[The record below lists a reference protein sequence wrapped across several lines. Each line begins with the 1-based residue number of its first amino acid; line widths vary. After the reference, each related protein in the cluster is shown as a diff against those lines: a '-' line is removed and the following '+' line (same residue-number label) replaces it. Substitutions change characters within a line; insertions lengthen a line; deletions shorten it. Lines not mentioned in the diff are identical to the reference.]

1 MAGDRT
7 GARVFAEFLGTAI
20 LVATV
25 VGSGIMGTDL
35 SKDAAVA
42 LIANAL
48 ATVAVLGTLI
58 WLLGPVS
65 GAHFNPVVSGV
76 AVARGEM
83 PIGTAVTYM
92 VAQVLGAI
100 LGSITANLMFGLAVA
115 TASTHVRDGAG
126 LWLGEVVATAGL
138 LLVIGALGRTG
149 RGAAGP
155 IVVPAWICAAYFFTS
170 STSFANPAVTI
181 GRSVTD
187 TFAGIAPES
196 VVGFVVA
203 QIIGAAIGVALANA
217 LFPRENG
224 PNPPTARMPAQ
235 RDAHTD

>member
-1 MAGDRT
+1 MTSQAARRT
-7 GARVFAEFLGTAI
+7 YAEFLGTAI

-42 LIANAL
+42 LIGNAL

-65 GAHFNPVVSGV
+65 GAHFNPVVSAV

-83 PIGTAVTYM
+83 SFGAALAYTF
-92 VAQVLGAI
+92 AQVTGATV
-100 LGSITANLMFGLAVA
+100 GAITANLMFGLGVA

-187 TFAGIAPES
+187 TFAGIAPGS
-196 VVGFVVA
+196 VAGFIVA
-203 QIIGAAIGVALANA
+203 QVIGAALGAILANA
-217 LFPRENG
+217 LFPDQ
-224 PNPPTARMPAQ
+224 PPLGQSSAPVKE
-235 RDAHTD
+235 

>member
-1 MAGDRT
+1 LTSQAARRT
-7 GARVFAEFLGTAI
+7 FAEFLGTAI

-42 LIANAL
+42 LIGNAL

-65 GAHFNPVVSGV
+65 GAHFNPVVSAV
-76 AVARGEM
+76 AVARGDM
-83 PIGTAVTYM
+83 SLSTALAYTA
-92 VAQVLGAI
+92 AQVTGATV
-100 LGSITANLMFGLAVA
+100 GAITANLMFGLGVA

-187 TFAGIAPES
+187 TFAGIAPGS
-196 VVGFVVA
+196 VAGFIVA
-203 QIIGAAIGVALANA
+203 QAIGAALGAMLANA
-217 LFPRENG
+217 LFPDQ
-224 PNPPTARMPAQ
+224 PPRSQTSAPAKE
-235 RDAHTD
+235 

>member
-1 MAGDRT
+1 MTSQAARRT
-7 GARVFAEFLGTAI
+7 FAEFLGTAI

-42 LIANAL
+42 LIGNAL

-65 GAHFNPVVSGV
+65 GAHFNPVVSAV
-76 AVARGEM
+76 AVARGDM
-83 PIGTAVTYM
+83 SLSTALTYTA
-92 VAQVLGAI
+92 AQVTGATV
-100 LGSITANLMFGLAVA
+100 GAITANLMFGLGVA

-187 TFAGIAPES
+187 TFAGIAPGS
-196 VVGFVVA
+196 VAGFIVA
-203 QIIGAAIGVALANA
+203 QAIGAALGAMLANA
-217 LFPRENG
+217 LFPDQ
-224 PNPPTARMPAQ
+224 PPRSQTSAPAKE
-235 RDAHTD
+235 

>member
-1 MAGDRT
+1 LTSQAVRRT
-7 GARVFAEFLGTAI
+7 FAEFLGTAI

-42 LIANAL
+42 LIGNAL

-65 GAHFNPVVSGV
+65 GAHFNPVVSAV
-76 AVARGEM
+76 AVARGDM
-83 PIGTAVTYM
+83 SLSTALTYTA
-92 VAQVLGAI
+92 AQVTGATV
-100 LGSITANLMFGLAVA
+100 GAITANLMFGLGVA

-187 TFAGIAPES
+187 TFAGIAPGS
-196 VVGFVVA
+196 VAGFIVA
-203 QIIGAAIGVALANA
+203 QAIGAALGAMLANA
-217 LFPRENG
+217 LFPDQ
-224 PNPPTARMPAQ
+224 PPRSQTSAPAKE
-235 RDAHTD
+235 

>member
-1 MAGDRT
+1 MTSQAARRT
-7 GARVFAEFLGTAI
+7 FAEFLGTAI

-42 LIANAL
+42 LIGNAL

-65 GAHFNPVVSGV
+65 GAHFNPVVSAV
-76 AVARGEM
+76 AVARGDM
-83 PIGTAVTYM
+83 SLSTALAYTA
-92 VAQVLGAI
+92 AQVTGATV
-100 LGSITANLMFGLAVA
+100 GAITANLMFGLGVA

-187 TFAGIAPES
+187 TFAGIAPGS
-196 VVGFVVA
+196 VAGFIVA
-203 QIIGAAIGVALANA
+203 QAIGAALGAMLANA
-217 LFPRENG
+217 LFPDQ
-224 PNPPTARMPAQ
+224 PPRSQTSAPAKE
-235 RDAHTD
+235 

>member
-1 MAGDRT
+1 MTSEAPRR
-7 GARVFAEFLGTAI
+7 AFAEFLGTAI

-42 LIANAL
+42 LIGNAL
-48 ATVAVLGTLI
+48 ATVAVLGALI

-65 GAHFNPVVSGV
+65 GAHFNPVVSAV
-76 AVARGEM
+76 AVARRELSFGAAM
-83 PIGTAVTYM
+83 AYSA
-92 VAQVLGAI
+92 AQVSGAI
-100 LGSITANLMFGLAVA
+100 AGAIVANLMFGLGIA
-115 TASTHVRDGAG
+115 TASGHVRDGAG

-155 IVVPAWICAAYFFTS
+155 VVVPAWICAAYFFTS

-187 TFAGIAPES
+187 TFAGIAPGS
-196 VVGFVVA
+196 VAGFIVA
-203 QIIGAAIGVALANA
+203 QVLGAALGAALANS
-217 LFPRENG
+217 LFPV
-224 PNPPTARMPAQ
+224 PTPAAQ
-235 RDAHTD
+235 PGASASHGSNR

>member
-1 MAGDRT
+1 MTSQAARRT
-7 GARVFAEFLGTAI
+7 FAEFLGTAI

-83 PIGTAVTYM
+83 PIGTAVAYM

-100 LGSITANLMFGLAVA
+100 LGSITANLMFGLGVA

-138 LLVIGALGRTG
+138 LLVIGTLGRTG
-149 RGAAGP
+149 RGDAGP

-187 TFAGIAPES
+187 TFAGIAPGS
-196 VVGFVVA
+196 VAGFIVA
-203 QIIGAAIGVALANA
+203 QAIGAALGAMLANA
-217 LFPRENG
+217 LFPDQ
-224 PNPPTARMPAQ
+224 PPRSQTSAPAKE
-235 RDAHTD
+235 

>member
-1 MAGDRT
+1 MAADRT
-7 GARVFAEFLGTAI
+7 GTRALAEFLGTAI

-65 GAHFNPVVSGV
+65 GAHFNPVVSAV

-83 PIGTAVTYM
+83 KFGAALAYTI
-92 VAQVLGAI
+92 AQVTGATV
-100 LGSITANLMFGLAVA
+100 GSITANLMFGLGVA

-138 LLVIGALGRTG
+138 LLVVSALGRTG

-181 GRSVTD
+181 GRSFTD
-187 TFAGIAPES
+187 TFAGIAPRS
-196 VVGFVVA
+196 VAGFVLA
-203 QIIGAAIGVALANA
+203 QAIGAGLGAILANA
-217 LFPRENG
+217 LFPQQ
-224 PNPPTARMPAQ
+224 PPLSQSSEPAKE
-235 RDAHTD
+235 

>member
-1 MAGDRT
+1 MTSEA
-7 GARVFAEFLGTAI
+7 ARRASAEFLGTAI

-35 SKDAAVA
+35 SEDAAVA
-42 LIANAL
+42 LIGNAL

-65 GAHFNPVVSGV
+65 GAHFNPVVSAIAVTRGELSIGA
-76 AVARGEM
+76 AVAYS
-83 PIGTAVTYM
+83 T
-92 VAQVLGAI
+92 AQVAGAVA
-100 LGSITANLMFGLAVA
+100 GAVVANLMFGLGIA
-115 TASTHVRDGAG
+115 TASSHARVGAG
-126 LWLGEVVATAGL
+126 QWLGEVVATAGL

-187 TFAGIAPES
+187 TFAGIAPGS
-196 VVGFVVA
+196 VAGFIVA
-203 QIIGAAIGVALANA
+203 QAVGATLGAILANA
-217 LFPRENG
+217 LFPAPLSPG
-224 PNPPTARMPAQ
+224 QAPPT
-235 RDAHTD
+235 TKE

>member
-1 MAGDRT
+1 LTSQAARRT
-7 GARVFAEFLGTAI
+7 FAEFLGTAI

-42 LIANAL
+42 LIGNAL

-65 GAHFNPVVSGV
+65 GAHFNPVVSAV
-76 AVARGEM
+76 AVARGDM
-83 PIGTAVTYM
+83 SLSTALTYTA
-92 VAQVLGAI
+92 AQVTGATV
-100 LGSITANLMFGLAVA
+100 GAITANLMFGLGVA

-187 TFAGIAPES
+187 TFAGIAPGS
-196 VVGFVVA
+196 VAGFIVA
-203 QIIGAAIGVALANA
+203 QAIGAALGAMLANA
-217 LFPRENG
+217 LFPDQ
-224 PNPPTARMPAQ
+224 PPRSQTSAPAKE
-235 RDAHTD
+235 

>member
-1 MAGDRT
+1 LTSQAARRT
-7 GARVFAEFLGTAI
+7 FAEFLGTAI

-42 LIANAL
+42 LIGNAL

-65 GAHFNPVVSGV
+65 GAHFNPVVSAV
-76 AVARGEM
+76 AVARGDM
-83 PIGTAVTYM
+83 SLSTALAYTA
-92 VAQVLGAI
+92 AQVTGATV
-100 LGSITANLMFGLAVA
+100 GAITANLMFGLGVA

-187 TFAGIAPES
+187 TFAGIAPGS
-196 VVGFVVA
+196 VAGFIVA
-203 QIIGAAIGVALANA
+203 QTIGAALGAKLANA
-217 LFPRENG
+217 LFPDQ
-224 PNPPTARMPAQ
+224 PPRSQTSAPAKE
-235 RDAHTD
+235 